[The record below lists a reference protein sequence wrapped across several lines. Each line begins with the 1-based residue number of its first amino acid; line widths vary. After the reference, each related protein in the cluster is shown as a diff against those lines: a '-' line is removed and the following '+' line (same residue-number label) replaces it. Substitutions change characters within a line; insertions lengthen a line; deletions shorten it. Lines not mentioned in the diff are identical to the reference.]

1 MVHIFRKIISWPK
14 NPRSSVTVL
23 GSSHFC
29 KGSNFPGA
37 GLLRP
42 SRRICP
48 QYITSCWKKGLSG
61 LQTRFL
67 SLSVRGFLA
76 ATECNASPK
85 MPEWAKL
92 PFLFYTIGKTQLPK
106 INYPKA
112 EKDQISPRRKKALA
126 RICQK
131 FCVKEFHGMQI
142 MALLEQQGFKLESD

>member
-1 MVHIFRKIISWPK
+1 MANGSKLFVQLENLYTKQER
-14 NPRSSVTVL
+14 VTTETKPESIYML
-23 GSSHFC
+23 
-29 KGSNFPGA
+29 N
-37 GLLRP
+37 
-42 SRRICP
+42 
-48 QYITSCWKKGLSG
+48 
-61 LQTRFL
+61 RFL

-131 FCVKEFHGMQI
+131 FCVRDSHGLQI
-142 MALLEQQGFKLESD
+142 MLLLEQQGIKVEAD